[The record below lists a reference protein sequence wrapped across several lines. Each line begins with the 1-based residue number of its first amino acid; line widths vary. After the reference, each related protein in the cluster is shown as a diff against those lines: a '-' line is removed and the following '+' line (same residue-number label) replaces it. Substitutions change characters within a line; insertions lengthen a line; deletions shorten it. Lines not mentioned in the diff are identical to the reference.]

1 MPIKG
6 IFWYGNTGRDIHVLR
21 GGVTR
26 DLISESLRFD
36 DGTPPRDG
44 MPRGVFAEKYLVD
57 VADVTLTF
65 TPLFKHSP
73 QGDDFVGDQNGITVS
88 KTTGVVTVKPAIG
101 INVKHNFII
110 EVEAKNDGDARV
122 FHEKIRVHVHGSID
136 QVWLTPDRLTL
147 RPIDDFG
154 PLIHTIY
161 RFSVRAQFDD
171 GTIGDLTDGHG
182 VTWAAPGGHIDPATG
197 KLTLQPT
204 DTDGLTFPV
213 TATLPTLLGGAST
226 PAAPMVRIASGFVRQ
241 ATPPDLT
248 MVAGGAMP
256 GPTAVEEGLNVLL
269 VSDGFLQSDA
279 ASFDRIAD
287 RFVHHLKTN
296 QLTKP
301 FNLLAGRMNFWKLFI
316 PAEQAGISISTE
328 VYLQGI
334 HPYAKAIPPA
344 LKPPADPP
352 APQPPASWQLPHLIY
367 AVGLPVPGD
376 EGRTA
381 ALLKQKWATLLQT
394 DPSSHIG
401 DDVVNEWK
409 KMAKRTLLDERDG
422 FPGLSMGATPAAS
435 ERDTRFLHMHPQRV
449 GIQMLRRVLA
459 TLGSTSATLSDGRNV
474 GLLWKDE
481 STAVSATTDAAGY
494 AMGATTITLAAAGTG
509 EIVAGDSISFDG
521 DPNRYVVE
529 GGEDDVSDG
538 GSIELAAPGLRQALP
553 ASPVAITVRPFA
565 FRNGDFVV
573 VISAVPGGRA
583 ANTPGTRQ
591 YIAIGT
597 DKGDTFPVKAVPGRN
612 AFALDFAAAP
622 ADIEATI
629 ARTLAHELGHSMGLG
644 DEYIEFDEPF
654 SEVGSRPFANLQIE
668 KDAQVPDPADPTKR
682 VLDGD
687 EIQWRWHRITA
698 AAVVNGDI
706 AADPG
711 GLDRFRIPVAPD
723 VSFRFA
729 VGDTLRLRA
738 RARGEYL
745 KKLAPLDVSGD
756 LIIVEPP
763 ERDAVVVRVVHAIS
777 AQAFPAGSLLY
788 APKAAPVSV
797 LSPAYPY
804 AEMVAKNI
812 KDAITANRK
821 PLLDDPGPN
830 NLPQV
835 PMVDTEDGR
844 TPVANLHVDPE
855 DLPRIVG
862 LYAGGGQ
869 FVSGIFHPMGLCMMR
884 NNLDAH
890 AEFCAVCRYVMV
902 DLVAPDFHPEIDAD
916 YDKVYPQK

>member
-1 MPIKG
+1 M
-6 IFWYGNTGRDIHVLR
+6 
-21 GGVTR
+21 
-26 DLISESLRFD
+26 
-36 DGTPPRDG
+36 
-44 MPRGVFAEKYLVD
+44 
-57 VADVTLTF
+57 ADVTLTF

-73 QGDDFVGDQNGITVS
+73 QSDDFVGDQNGITVS
-88 KTTGVVTVKPAIG
+88 KTTGAVTVEPAIG

-122 FHEKIRVHVHGSID
+122 FHETIRVHVHGSID

-154 PLIHTIY
+154 PEIHTAY

-197 KLTLQPT
+197 KLIIKST
-204 DTDGLTFPV
+204 DTDGLDVPGYGDAADTPRRRLD
-213 TATLPTLLGGAST
+213 AGPGPTVPT
-226 PAAPMVRIASGFVRQ
+226 VRIASGFVRQ

-248 MVAGGAMP
+248 IVAGGAMP

-316 PAEQAGISISTE
+316 PAKQAGISISTE

-352 APQPPASWQLPHLIY
+352 APQPPASWQLPHVIY

-381 ALLKQKWATLLQT
+381 ALLKQEWATLLQT

-409 KMAKRTLLDERDG
+409 KMAKRTLLEERDG

-435 ERDTRFLHMHPQRV
+435 ERDTTFLHTHPQRADL
-449 GIQMLRRVLA
+449 QLLRAVLA

-481 STAVSATTDAAGY
+481 STAVSATTNAAGY
-494 AMGATTITLAAAGTG
+494 AVGATDITLAAAGTG
-509 EIVAGDSISFDG
+509 KIVASEWISFDG
-521 DPNRYVVE
+521 DPNRYVVA
-529 GGEDDVSDG
+529 GGAPDVSNG
-538 GSIELAAPGLRQALP
+538 GSILLAAPGLRQALP

-583 ANTPGTRQ
+583 ANTPGTSQ

-644 DEYIEFDEPF
+644 DEYVEFDEPF

-668 KDAQVPDPADPTKR
+668 NDAQVPDPADPTKR

-687 EIQWRWHRITA
+687 EIEWKWHRITA

-729 VGDTLRLRA
+729 VGDTLRLRV
-738 RARGEYL
+738 RARGAYL

-763 ERDAVVVRVVHAIS
+763 ERDAVVVRVVQCDLGAGVPGGQPAVRAEGGAGVGIVAGLSVRRDGRQEHQGRDHGEPEA
-777 AQAFPAGSLLY
+777 AERRPGVEQA
-788 APKAAPVSV
+788 
-797 LSPAYPY
+797 
-804 AEMVAKNI
+804 
-812 KDAITANRK
+812 
-821 PLLDDPGPN
+821 
-830 NLPQV
+830 PQV

-844 TPVANLHVDPE
+844 TPVVDLHVDQD

-862 LYAGGGQ
+862 LYAGGGT
-869 FVSGIFHPMGLCMMR
+869 FVSGIFHPTGLCMMR
-884 NNLDAH
+884 NNRIMQNNRMMQT
-890 AEFCAVCRYVMV
+890 EFCAVCRYVMV

>member
-1 MPIKG
+1 M
-6 IFWYGNTGRDIHVLR
+6 
-21 GGVTR
+21 
-26 DLISESLRFD
+26 
-36 DGTPPRDG
+36 
-44 MPRGVFAEKYLVD
+44 
-57 VADVTLTF
+57 
-65 TPLFKHSP
+65 
-73 QGDDFVGDQNGITVS
+73 
-88 KTTGVVTVKPAIG
+88 
-101 INVKHNFII
+101 
-110 EVEAKNDGDARV
+110 EAKNDGDGRV
-122 FHEKIRVHVHGSID
+122 FHETIRVHVHGSID

-147 RPIDDFG
+147 RPWNDFG
-154 PLIHTIY
+154 PPIDTVY

-197 KLTLQPT
+197 RLIIQST

-213 TATLPTLLGGAST
+213 KATLPILLGGAST
-226 PAAPMVRIASGFVRQ
+226 PDGPDAPTVRIASGFVRQ

-248 MVAGGAMP
+248 IVAGGAMP

-269 VSDGFLQSDA
+269 VSDGFLPSDA
-279 ASFDRIAD
+279 ASFDTIAD
-287 RFVHHLKTN
+287 SFVHHLKTN

-316 PAEQAGISISTE
+316 PADQAGISVSTE
-328 VYLQGI
+328 VFLLGI
-334 HPYAKAIPPA
+334 HPYARAIPPA
-344 LKPPADPP
+344 LKPPADPRSATSRVVAVAARHLRGRAAGARRRGADGGAAETGMGDAAADGSEQPHRRRRGGRVEEDGEAHAPRGARRLPGPVDGRDAGGVGARHDGSPHAP
-352 APQPPASWQLPHLIY
+352 AARGHQAAARGPRDARQHERHPLGRPKRR
-367 AVGLPVPGD
+367 PVVERREHG
-376 EGRTA
+376 
-381 ALLKQKWATLLQT
+381 
-394 DPSSHIG
+394 SVG
-401 DDVVNEWK
+401 DDGRGRRRGGRDPNHARRGGHRQDRRERMDFVRRRSEPVC
-409 KMAKRTLLDERDG
+409 RGGRCRDG
-422 FPGLSMGATPAAS
+422 RRPG
-435 ERDTRFLHMHPQRV
+435 R
-449 GIQMLRRVLA
+449 
-459 TLGSTSATLSDGRNV
+459 
-474 GLLWKDE
+474 
-481 STAVSATTDAAGY
+481 
-494 AMGATTITLAAAGTG
+494 
-509 EIVAGDSISFDG
+509 
-521 DPNRYVVE
+521 VE
-529 GGEDDVSDG
+529 GG
-538 GSIELAAPGLRQALP
+538 SILLAAPGLRQALP

-583 ANTPGTRQ
+583 ANWPSTPR

-597 DKGDTFPVKAVPGRN
+597 DTSDPDTGDTFPVKAVPGRN

-644 DEYIEFDEPF
+644 DEYFEFDEPF
-654 SEVGSRPFANLQIE
+654 SEVGSRPVANLQIE

-687 EIQWRWHRITA
+687 EIQWKWHRITA

-711 GLDRFRIPVAPD
+711 GPNRFRIPVAPD
-723 VSFRFA
+723 VSFRFT

-738 RARGEYL
+738 RARGAYL

-763 ERDAVVVRVVHAIS
+763 ERNAVVVCVVQVHNAIS

-788 APKAAPVSV
+788 APKAAPASV
-797 LSPAYPY
+797 LSPDYPY

-821 PLLDDPGPN
+821 PLLDDPRLNIDPN
-830 NLPQV
+830 KDPNKEPQI
-835 PMVDTEDGR
+835 PIVDEDADSGR
-844 TPVANLHVDPE
+844 TKAVAKLHVKRD

-862 LYAGGGQ
+862 LYTGGGK
-869 FVSGIFHPMGLCMMR
+869 FVSGIFHPTGLCMMR
-884 NNLDAH
+884 NNTDAH